1 MFLISMEEIMALIL
15 DKNSCTVTSIS
26 NGFYNKVMN
35 ILDKNVQIETS
46 NRIIQSN
53 YESPFTDFE
62 QSVLWRCMNDKVC
75 PELCENLSQI
85 VDNNSEQFPFDLYRG
100 VSNSLLRQLQGKDIG
115 ETFDLRRVTS
125 FSEDFKIAK
134 DFASFEIYGT
144 KTILHVVGP
153 VNAFPYS
160 KHMMHI
166 LLAAPDSEFCEV
178 NTEKHRKDNVDMVIN
193 EQEWMIN
200 ECTRMRVVDIIDDEQ
215 TGMCIY
221 KVEIV

>member
-1 MFLISMEEIMALIL
+1 MFLISTEEIMALIL
-15 DKNSCTVTSIS
+15 NKNNHSVTSIGDRLYS
-26 NGFYNKVMN
+26 KVMN

-46 NRIIQSN
+46 NRIIQNN

-75 PELCENLSQI
+75 PEMCENLSQI
-85 VDNNSEQFPFDLYRG
+85 VDNNSEKFPFDLYRG
-100 VSNSLLRQLQGKDIG
+100 VSSSLLQQLYGKDIG
-115 ETFDLRRVTS
+115 DTLDLRRVTS
-125 FSEDFKIAK
+125 FSEDFNIARQ
-134 DFASFEIYGT
+134 FASYEIYGT
-144 KTILHVVGP
+144 RVILHVVGP

-160 KHMMHI
+160 KHMMQI
-166 LLAAPDSEFCEV
+166 LLAAPDSEFHGV
-178 NTEKHRKDNVDMVIN
+178 NKEKHRKDNVDMVMN

-200 ECTRMRVVDIIDDEQ
+200 ECTRMKIIDIIDDEQ